1 MTSPKNGRNTLKRGK
16 KKLCSY
22 NCHCESA
29 SWRTKP
35 ARLSARQSRSGGQS
49 LVRKENGWN
58 ENALI
63 DKLNFALRN
72 LPINWLAL
80 LARDCHAALIT
91 GAARNDRSTYVHSI
105 HRGYADWQF
114 GRYRHQH
121 SGETKVNEIMDLLAR
136 GKNLALVSDA
146 GTPGISD
153 PGGKLVQAVIE
164 KFGGEVYPV
173 KSRSA
178 GIPPEAELFD
188 GVKIE
193 SVPGPSAVTA
203 ALSISGIPTDKFIF
217 MGFPPHKKGRQT
229 FIRRIL
235 ESDYPVVVYESKHR
249 ILKLLGELQVISD
262 AVEDKNKLTS
272 VVVCRELSK
281 MHETVYRGDLKSIS
295 EKIKADKN
303 DQKGEFVVIIGK

>member
-1 MTSPKNGRNTLKRGK
+1 MPTLYIVATPIGNLEDISIR
-16 KKLCSY
+16 
-22 NCHCESA
+22 
-29 SWRTKP
+29 
-35 ARLSARQSRSGGQS
+35 
-49 LVRKENGWN
+49 
-58 ENALI
+58 
-63 DKLNFALRN
+63 ALRI
-72 LPINWLAL
+72 LGEVDFILCEDTRVTRVL
-80 LARDCHAALIT
+80 LDHFDIIT
-91 GAARNDRSTYVHSI
+91 RTISY
-105 HRGYADWQF
+105 
-114 GRYRHQH
+114 HQH

-303 DQKGEFVVIIGK
+303 DQKGEFVVTIGK